1 MDELTYDF
9 SRVGG
14 GVFIVSANGDSVRI
28 LDEAEVEV
36 SFYPNDI
43 SSKLI
48 YSEELDDFLAE
59 FQTGD

>member
-1 MDELTYDF
+1 MDELIYDF

-14 GVFIVSANGDSVRI
+14 GVFIVSASGDSVRI
-28 LDEAEVEV
+28 FDEAEVEV

-48 YSEELDDFLAE
+48 CNEELDDFLAE